1 MLLASIA
8 SRASTRQGS
17 DGHPTATVVGVVDW
31 VLGDLFDYADLDF
44 ESVSHGPRMITR
56 TLYWVIAILLLLLVL
71 CFFVRM

>member
-1 MLLASIA
+1 
-8 SRASTRQGS
+8 
-17 DGHPTATVVGVVDW
+17 VVGVVDW